1 MKHFLGTQHGDPHIT
16 TLDGYSY
23 TFNGHG
29 EFTMIESVDEFLKVQ
44 VRLTEPPVS
53 SNDSNITLA
62 GSGTVIS
69 AIVAKQQDS
78 DTVQFEMVN
87 GELIALVNGDIID
100 FDTVSEQQFQN
111 LTVTNIENGTLIAM
125 LSTGLS
131 ITVREQNNIL
141 SDVSVFLAD
150 NYFNKTY
157 GLLGQFNGMDD
168 DDFYPNNDNDTLLSN
183 SSLEEIHKE
192 FGMTCM

>member
-1 MKHFLGTQHGDPHIT
+1 
-16 TLDGYSY
+16 
-23 TFNGHG
+23 
-29 EFTMIESVDEFLKVQ
+29 MIESVDEFLKVQ

-69 AIVAKQQDS
+69 AIAVKQQDS
-78 DTVQFEMVN
+78 DTVQFEVVD
-87 GELIALVNGDIID
+87 GELVALVNGDIID
-100 FDTVSEQQFQN
+100 FDTLSEQQFQN
-111 LTVTNIENGTLIAM
+111 LTVTNIKNETLIAT

-157 GLLGQFNGMDD
+157 GLLGQFNGKDD
-168 DDFYPNNDNDTLLSN
+168 DDLYPNNDNDTLLSN

-192 FGMTCM
+192 FGITCM

>member
-1 MKHFLGTQHGDPHIT
+1 
-16 TLDGYSY
+16 
-23 TFNGHG
+23 
-29 EFTMIESVDEFLKVQ
+29 MIESVDEFLKVQ